1 MSSYAQM
8 DAKMRELNRN
18 NYTKLLNDA
27 IAASPLSDVDQF
39 KPASFDLDNLL
50 IEPKTNKPLIM
61 ILATLLAAMLAGLFV
76 LMRHFIRARSI
87 SEI

>member
-1 MSSYAQM
+1 M
-8 DAKMRELNRN
+8 
-18 NYTKLLNDA
+18 
-27 IAASPLSDVDQF
+27 
-39 KPASFDLDNLL
+39 L